1 MKNEIEDLKL
11 QLNYVCYD
19 KEILLKLNKVWESFF
34 KLEEKFNTTHNSDY
48 AVPPSDTPKLPSVDD
63 VMKFNPSLNYDDV
76 QETLH
81 AVYTLGNFA

>member
-34 KLEEKFNTTHNSDY
+34 KLEEKFNTTHNKDC
-48 AVPPSDTPKLPSVDD
+48 AVTQDKPASPKPSDD
-63 VMKFNPSLNYDDV
+63 
-76 QETLH
+76 
-81 AVYTLGNFA
+81 GFAQS